1 MYFTYTK
8 CTVRQRSEA
17 ALHPVKKISF
27 FMQTYISSSFLKTN
41 LKRNLQPFEWKR
53 AKGQVFCAQQSSKIT
68 LGKEKKREQGG
79 RKDEKKKSNGCTLSS
94 VYFFSIGNFGGSFCW
109 HFQKSGLMI
118 IKCWKQIKLL
128 ILDRVTVAP
137 FTRVR
142 TNFWTDKNLHRSAF
156 RSHGTRRAVHVF
168 ERQTELQYVTKFA
181 RSV

>member
-1 MYFTYTK
+1 
-8 CTVRQRSEA
+8 
-17 ALHPVKKISF
+17 
-27 FMQTYISSSFLKTN
+27 MQTYISSSFLKTN

-53 AKGQVFCAQQSSKIT
+53 AKGQVFAHNKLENHTRKGEKERGAMAALLAQFF
-68 LGKEKKREQGG
+68 
-79 RKDEKKKSNGCTLSS
+79 
-94 VYFFSIGNFGGSFCW
+94 FFSIGNFGGSFCW
-109 HFQKSGLMI
+109 RFQKSGLMI

>member
-8 CTVRQRSEA
+8 FTVRPRSEA

-27 FMQTYISSSFLKTN
+27 FICRLIYLAVF
-41 LKRNLQPFEWKR
+41 WKR
-53 AKGQVFCAQQSSKIT
+53 TLSETCSHLNEKELKGRFLHTTSSKIT
-68 LGKEKKREQGG
+68 LRKEKKREQGG
-79 RKDEKKKSNGCTLSS
+79 RKDEKKKSNGCTLSP

-109 HFQKSGLMI
+109 RFQKSGLMI